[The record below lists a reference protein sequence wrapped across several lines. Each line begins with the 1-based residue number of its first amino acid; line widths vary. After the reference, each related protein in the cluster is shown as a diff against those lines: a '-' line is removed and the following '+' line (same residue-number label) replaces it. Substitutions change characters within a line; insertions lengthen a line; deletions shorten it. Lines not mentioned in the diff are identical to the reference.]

1 MCRWN
6 ALKCV
11 LHGRAN
17 LLLKPLLRAVR
28 LTLDP
33 AHRQCREMAPKLVC
47 TSLATIV

>member
-17 LLLKPLLRAVR
+17 LLLKPLLRAAR
-28 LTLDP
+28 LTLDS